1 MHHDEPARVTRRLLD
16 GADRGFGDDQRRH
29 LALGDCLAGL
39 HGLAVEDSEERDA
52 LERGRVRQRATA
64 DFKEA
69 ASVCRKRPLPAAVA
83 FDPDAFADGRRAEPA
98 PPLLLV
104 EVAGLQREEVDLL
117 PGRREQ
123 RLGGL
128 RREAHALRDGDL
140 ARLVTHVV
148 AQHAVEQALE
158 RRRLPSLRDGL
169 HSRPGFMESGWP
181 LPPPRTAWIS
191 ATIASA
197 ISGADRAPRS
207 SPIGTRMRLSS
218 ASLTPS
224 SVRNLRIA
232 PPRRDEPSMPM

>member
-1 MHHDEPARVTRRLLD
+1 MHRDEPARVTRRLLD

-39 HGLAVEDSEERDA
+39 HGLAVEESEDRDA
-52 LERGRVRQRATA
+52 LERVRVGQRATA

-69 ASVCRKRPLPAAVA
+69 ASGRRKGPLPAAVA
-83 FDPDAFADGRRAEPA
+83 LDLDAPADGRRAEPA

-104 EVAGLQREEVDLL
+104 EVAGLQREEVNLL

-128 RREAHALRDGDL
+128 RRETRALRDGDL
-140 ARLVTHVV
+140 ARPVAHVV
-148 AQHAVEQALE
+148 AQHAVQQALE

-169 HSRPGFMESGWP
+169 HALRGFAESGWP
-181 LPPPRTAWIS
+181 LPPPRTAS
-191 ATIASA
+191 VPAMLATAL
-197 ISGADRAPRS
+197 SGADRAPRS
-207 SPIGTRMRLSS
+207 RPIRTRIRLSS

-232 PPRRDEPSMPM
+232 PPRRDDPSIPM